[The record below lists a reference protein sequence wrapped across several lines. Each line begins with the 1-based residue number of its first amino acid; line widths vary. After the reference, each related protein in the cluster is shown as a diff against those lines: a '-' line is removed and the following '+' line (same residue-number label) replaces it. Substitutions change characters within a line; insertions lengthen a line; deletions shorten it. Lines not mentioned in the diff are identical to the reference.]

1 MSGAFQRVT
10 SPGVGANGRIFITIK
25 WDGRMLSISGV
36 EGPRSNGDCQGS
48 CGQID
53 MHPWDIKTY
62 SEGWNADEVAELRE
76 IWGKW
81 HLNDMRPGCEH
92 QRAAWDP
99 DEVLEVTSYK
109 LTTAAYYR
117 RVEVIGAAAAAQAR
131 GEALNLSTE
140 ESALILLD
148 DWFKP
153 RYSPPSPD
161 SPLAGCYE
169 VEKVE
174 RKAAGWVY
182 PSEHP
187 RGLLTKPCEVCGYK
201 YGSAWLFEAVPLQ
214 VVEWLEGL
222 PDAGTDDWG
231 RPLRAADKGKD

>member
-1 MSGAFQRVT
+1 MSGAFVRTT

-25 WDGRMLSISGV
+25 WDGRKLSISGV
-36 EGPRSNGDCQGS
+36 EGPMSNGNCRGS

-62 SEGWNADEVAELRE
+62 SEGWNADEVAKLRE
-76 IWGKW
+76 IWGRW
-81 HLNDMRPGCEH
+81 HLNDTRAGCQH

-99 DEVLEVTSYK
+99 AEVLEVTS
-109 LTTAAYYR
+109 
-117 RVEVIGAAAAAQAR
+117 
-131 GEALNLSTE
+131 
-140 ESALILLD
+140 
-148 DWFKP
+148 
-153 RYSPPSPD
+153 
-161 SPLAGCYE
+161 YE

-222 PDAGTDDWG
+222 PDTGTSDWG
-231 RPLRAADKGKD
+231 RSK